1 MVSAKH
7 NEIEAGLYVLSNVGY
22 RICVLLLPHTC
33 NDFSLARIFCFSSH
47 ILTLTSPVY
56 FQLHIRTLI
65 LPVYFH
71 FHLMTLILSVYFH
84 IHIVAITPVY
94 FHFHIRT
101 LNSPVYSQFHIVVT
115 ITPVIVT
122 TND

>member
-47 ILTLTSPVY
+47 ILTLTS
-56 FQLHIRTLI
+56 
-65 LPVYFH
+65 PVYFH